1 MSNLEIIM
9 YTVKRVLISYSSEGH
24 TYIVQFIVQST
35 DVDINCTDNNGGTP
49 LHEACR

>member
-1 MSNLEIIM
+1 M
-9 YTVKRVLISYSSEGH
+9 YTVRRVLISYSRRGR

-35 DVDINCTDNNGGTP
+35 DVDINCTNKFGDTP